1 MVIGSIALELIT
13 LSRPPKLGGHERS
26 LIGVAEPMSRS
37 FARETYCT
45 RRGIAASCNT
55 AVSVNWMVVETF

>member
-1 MVIGSIALELIT
+1 MVMGSISLELMT
-13 LSRPPKLGGHERS
+13 LSRPPKSGELERF

-37 FARETYCT
+37 FARATYYT

-55 AVSVNWMVVETF
+55 AVSVDWMVVETV